1 MTFSRVRRPHD
12 TTPADLLAE
21 PSGEDGAARL
31 RRLRSVPG
39 TAPGPAAVRGASA
52 PLAPSVQGAEPV
64 DSFVSMS
71 LDSMS
76 LDSMTLDP
84 DLRPEERQDPG
95 PEPAWW
101 SVSAGVATEPSTDG
115 RGPGEE
121 GRGPLRSTS
130 HRGFGDGGPRPS
142 SDPDVPAGT
151 RSALDA
157 VAAAYT
163 AANGHP
169 TSHAGFEHVPDGG
182 PRRWSVAART
192 AVVAAVTVLLL
203 AVGVGAWTLRGGD
216 DLRPVATLA
225 APPSASEGDFGSG
238 EQTSSET
245 GAAGDGSSTA
255 PGETEA
261 SDVVLHVVGAVGAP
275 GLVTVPEGARV
286 ADALA
291 AAGDATAEA
300 DLAGVNLAR
309 EVVDG
314 EQIVVPRPGEVVAP
328 EYGPAAGTGA
338 AAGPL
343 DLNSADETA
352 LDALSGIGPVL
363 AARIVEWREANG
375 RFTSVEELGEVSG
388 IGDALLARLR
398 DQVRV

>member
-12 TTPADLLAE
+12 TTPADPFVE
-21 PSGEDGAARL
+21 SSGEDGAARL

-39 TAPGPAAVRGASA
+39 TAPGPAAAGGAAAA
-52 PLAPSVQGAEPV
+52 PVPGTEPA
-64 DSFVSMS
+64 DG
-71 LDSMS
+71 LP
-76 LDSMTLDP
+76 SMTLDP
-84 DLRPEERQDPG
+84 DLRPEERGIPG

-101 SVSAGVATEPSTDG
+101 NVSAGVATEPSTGG
-115 RGPGEE
+115 RGSGEE
-121 GRGPLRSTS
+121 ERGPIRSTS
-130 HRGFGDGGPRPS
+130 RRGLGDGGPRPS
-142 SDPDVPAGT
+142 TDDPART
-151 RSALDA
+151 RGALDA

-192 AVVAAVTVLLL
+192 AVVAALAVLLL
-203 AVGVGAWTLRGGD
+203 AVGVGGWTLRGDG

-225 APPSASEGDFGSG
+225 DPATASEGGG
-238 EQTSSET
+238 AGPGGQASSET
-245 GAAGDGSSTA
+245 GARGDGSSTA
-255 PGETEA
+255 PGATEA
-261 SDVVLHVVGAVGAP
+261 SDVGATGGAGVSEVVVHVVGAVGAP
-275 GLVTVPEGARV
+275 GLVTVPEGSRV

-314 EQIVVPRPGEVVAP
+314 EQIVVPRPGEVVVAAP
-328 EYGPAAGTGA
+328 GPETAPGSE
-338 AAGPL
+338 AGPV
-343 DLNSADETA
+343 DLNSADQTA

>member
-1 MTFSRVRRPHD
+1 MTFSRVLRQHD
-12 TTPADLLAE
+12 TTPADPSVE

-39 TAPGPAAVRGASA
+39 TASGPAAAGGAATAPVRGT
-52 PLAPSVQGAEPV
+52 EPA
-64 DSFVSMS
+64 DG
-71 LDSMS
+71 LP
-76 LDSMTLDP
+76 SMTLDP
-84 DLRPEERQDPG
+84 DLRPEERGIPG

-101 SVSAGVATEPSTDG
+101 NVSAGVATEPSTGG
-115 RGPGEE
+115 RGSGEE
-121 GRGPLRSTS
+121 GRGPTHSTS
-130 HRGFGDGGPRPS
+130 RRGLGDEGPQQS
-142 SDPDVPAGT
+142 TDDPAGT
-151 RSALDA
+151 RGALDA

-192 AVVAAVTVLLL
+192 AVVAALAVLLL
-203 AVGVGAWTLRGGD
+203 AVGVGAWTLRGGG

-225 APPSASEGDFGSG
+225 DTATASEGGAAQG
-238 EQTSSET
+238 GQASSET

-255 PGETEA
+255 PGATEESDVGA
-261 SDVVLHVVGAVGAP
+261 TGATEESDVVVHVVGAVGAP
-275 GLVTVPEGARV
+275 GLVTVPEGSRV

-314 EQIVVPRPGEVVAP
+314 EQIVVPRPGEVVAAAPGP
-328 EYGPAAGTGA
+328 ETAPGSE
-338 AAGPL
+338 AGPV
-343 DLNSADETA
+343 DLNSADQTA

>member
-1 MTFSRVRRPHD
+1 MPGERTGPSAVRQV
-12 TTPADLLAE
+12 
-21 PSGEDGAARL
+21 SGPR
-31 RRLRSVPG
+31 G
-39 TAPGPAAVRGASA
+39 TAP
-52 PLAPSVQGAEPV
+52 V
-64 DSFVSMS
+64 DDVPHV
-71 LDSMS
+71 
-76 LDSMTLDP
+76 TLDP
-84 DLRPEERQDPG
+84 DPRPDEGHVPG

-115 RGPGEE
+115 RGLG
-121 GRGPLRSTS
+121 GTSVDPLRSTS
-130 HRGFGDGGPRPS
+130 RRELRDAEPGPATA
-142 SDPDVPAGT
+142 PDEPVGT
-151 RSALDA
+151 RGALDA

-182 PRRWSVAART
+182 PRRWSVGARA
-192 AVVAAVTVLLL
+192 AVVATVALLLL
-203 AVGVGAWTLRGGD
+203 AVGVGAWSLRGGD
-216 DLRPVATLA
+216 DLQPVAALA
-225 APPSASEGDFGSG
+225 EPAPEGGAGSVGLTESGSVTPATASGST
-238 EQTSSET
+238 E
-245 GAAGDGSSTA
+245 AGDGGATSPA
-255 PGETEA
+255 GE
-261 SDVVLHVVGAVGAP
+261 SVVVVHVVGAVATP
-275 GLVTVPEGARV
+275 GLVTVPEGSRV

-314 EQIVVPRPGEVVAP
+314 EQIVVPRPGEAVAAAP
-328 EYGPAAGTGA
+328 GPVTGTGSE
-338 AAGPL
+338 AGPV
-343 DLNSADETA
+343 DLNSADQTA

>member
-1 MTFSRVRRPHD
+1 MTFSRVRRSHD
-12 TTPADLLAE
+12 TTPADPLAE
-21 PSGEDGAARL
+21 PPGEDGAARL

-39 TAPGPAAVRGASA
+39 AAPGPAAVRGASA
-52 PLAPSVQGAEPV
+52 PSVRGAEPADGFSSV
-64 DSFVSMS
+64 
-71 LDSMS
+71 
-76 LDSMTLDP
+76 TLDP

-130 HRGFGDGGPRPS
+130 RRGLVDGGLRPS
-142 SDPDVPAGT
+142 SVQDGPAGT
-151 RSALDA
+151 RGALDA

-192 AVVAAVTVLLL
+192 AVVAAVAVLLL
-203 AVGVGAWTLRGGD
+203 AVGVGAWTLRGDG

-225 APPSASEGDFGSG
+225 DPATASEGGAG
-238 EQTSSET
+238 PGGQASSET
-245 GAAGDGSSTA
+245 RASDDGSSTA
-255 PGETEA
+255 PGATEA
-261 SDVVLHVVGAVGAP
+261 SDVGATGAAGASDVVVHVVGAVGAP
-275 GLVTVPEGARV
+275 GLVTVPEGSRV

-314 EQIVVPRPGEVVAP
+314 EQIVVPRPGEVVAAAP
-328 EYGPAAGTGA
+328 GPATAPGSE
-338 AAGPL
+338 AGPV
-343 DLNSADETA
+343 DLNSADQTA